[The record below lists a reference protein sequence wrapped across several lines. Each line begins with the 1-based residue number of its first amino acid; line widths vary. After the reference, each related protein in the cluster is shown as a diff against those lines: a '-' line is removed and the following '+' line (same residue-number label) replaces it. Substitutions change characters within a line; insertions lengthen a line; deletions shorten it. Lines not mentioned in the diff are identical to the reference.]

1 MLVARTI
8 QGMLALFVLVL
19 SIRSAVWL
27 VESLSEKNWALAA
40 GVLILFMTQLAIVFF
55 AFRGLV
61 SRWYRWGCQRMKPK
75 T

>member
-8 QGMLALFVLVL
+8 QGMLAVFVLVL

-40 GVLILFMTQLAIVFF
+40 GVLFLFTTQLLIVFF
-55 AFRGLV
+55 AFRGLA
-61 SRWYRWGCQRMKPK
+61 SRCYRWGCQKMKLK
-75 T
+75 S